1 MNGENK
7 IIAKIIED
15 ARMRGFEPRI
25 RDIAYAVLRAKL
37 DDATIAYA
45 VVFEQPK
52 SDNVVTSYDKQPMTQ
67 YLVRQMSKD
76 NHVED
81 DTPKVEEQLA
91 EIAQSQGTAQGSE
104 ITFEENKAAM
114 VELISR
120 TETALEDGTIDVD
133 KGLKIIADLRVKLND
148 KFGATDKAAA
158 QYIFVKPKYNMICP
172 HTRRECWQIDKE
184 FAKEKF
190 NLVEK

>member
-7 IIAKIIED
+7 IIAKIMED

-25 RDIAYAVLRAKL
+25 RDIAYAVLRAKFE
-37 DDATIAYA
+37 DSTIAYA
-45 VVFEQPK
+45 VVFEQSK
-52 SDNVVTSYDKQPMTQ
+52 SDKAVVDYDKQPMIQ
-67 YLVRQMSKD
+67 YLVRQMIKD
-76 NHVED
+76 NHAED
-81 DTPKVEEQLA
+81 VPKIEEQMA
-91 EIAQSQGTAQGSE
+91 EIEATQNAAQGAD

-172 HTRRECWQIDKE
+172 HTHRECWQIDKE